1 MYTALPL
8 VMIYLPT
15 KFEGDLLKN
24 SRIHVI
30 LRRYRG
36 TNPSGKER
44 KRKRIIKIRN
54 RTLKNKGDIAEPIQ
68 AVKKEKEKE

>member
-1 MYTALPL
+1 MESLQSNTFGLLVTLTFDLRILKMYTALPL

-24 SRIHVI
+24 
-30 LRRYRG
+30 
-36 TNPSGKER
+36 
-44 KRKRIIKIRN
+44 
-54 RTLKNKGDIAEPIQ
+54 KGDIAEPIQ